1 MYYGTSAGYIYRL
14 DNSDK
19 NDKAVSIKN
28 NIGGSGYISSIS
40 VDPYDGDRLIVS
52 YSSYETK
59 SIFYSENAGQS
70 WTDVS
75 GNLEENVSGY
85 GAGPSVRSVYIYPLK
100 NGYRYF
106 AGTSTGLYST
116 STLNGTSTKWVLEGA
131 ETIGNMVVDMISGRP
146 SDGYI
151 AIATH
156 GNGMYSARFNTN
168 ELSINETNIPEKF
181 ELAQNYPNPF
191 NPSTQIPFSIKIPGK
206 VQIKVFDLKG
216 REIATLLNDNKPA
229 GSHNVMWKG
238 QDNFGK
244 QMPSGIYIYQI
255 ESNGFVKSKKM
266 HLIK

>member
-1 MYYGTSAGYIYRL
+1 MAKTDRKLEIYCRGAFNAL
-14 DNSDK
+14 N
-19 NDKAVSIKN
+19 AQREFW
-28 NIGGSGYISSIS
+28 
-40 VDPYDGDRLIVS
+40 DPTDEDIVR
-52 YSSYETK
+52 YCTK

-168 ELSINETNIPEKF
+168 ELSVNGNVVSSDGTTNIHPKW
-181 ELAQNYPNPF
+181 
-191 NPSTQIPFSIKIPGK
+191 NPSKNGFAYLSNKSNDYFGQTSLYY
-206 VQIKVFDLKG
+206 FDLEKKK
-216 REIATLLNDNKPA
+216 EEKIK
-229 GSHNVMWKG
+229 SNVYSA
-238 QDNFGK
+238 
-244 QMPSGIYIYQI
+244 PSWH
-255 ESNGFVKSKKM
+255 SNGEVIFYSKKAKFPNKYGSRYYDIYYEI
-266 HLIK
+266 HWCYCLSIHIRKKQA